1 VPLGSHHQRRA
12 AAYAGISL
20 STTRALTLNGWAA
33 GIVIACGLMAFAP
46 PTAQLGAAGWI
57 AGIGIQALSL
67 VGWAAFRRRPQA
79 VTFGTLLVVTWLLP
93 IDLAAMQWLGGGW
106 SAPYHELFLPALI
119 LGSAGL
125 PMRRFIPFA
134 VTVALLALLPALYAP
149 GSDGLT
155 EMVVEL
161 AVWAFVIGSLSV
173 LMERIRGQ
181 ARLARSDPLTRLG
194 NRRALEEQFEAP
206 GTAVTTLGVGDIDDF
221 KRIND
226 RHGHLAGDACLTSV
240 ADTLAEHARATDQVF
255 RWGGDEFAVLF
266 PGAPGEAAAAVFER
280 LEVAVAERVLDP
292 DGAAVRITFGWA
304 STDGDTEPDL
314 RALTERA
321 DAALR
326 HRKPAGSR

>member
-1 VPLGSHHQRRA
+1 VPLGSHHRRRA

-57 AGIGIQALSL
+57 AGIGIQGLSL

-119 LGSAGL
+119 LGSAGF

-149 GSDGLT
+149 GRTG
-155 EMVVEL
+155 
-161 AVWAFVIGSLSV
+161 
-173 LMERIRGQ
+173 
-181 ARLARSDPLTRLG
+181 
-194 NRRALEEQFEAP
+194 
-206 GTAVTTLGVGDIDDF
+206 
-221 KRIND
+221 
-226 RHGHLAGDACLTSV
+226 
-240 ADTLAEHARATDQVF
+240 
-255 RWGGDEFAVLF
+255 
-266 PGAPGEAAAAVFER
+266 
-280 LEVAVAERVLDP
+280 
-292 DGAAVRITFGWA
+292 
-304 STDGDTEPDL
+304 
-314 RALTERA
+314 
-321 DAALR
+321 
-326 HRKPAGSR
+326 